1 MFKCVG
7 CILHG
12 FSIAVTTYLTKQIK
26 EVDFVSQLLGGETTD
41 HHDGDGMVAG
51 GPNGIPNS
59 WV

>member
-1 MFKCVG
+1 
-7 CILHG
+7 
-12 FSIAVTTYLTKQIK
+12 VTTYLTKQIK